1 MKMFYVLR
9 QKQSCS
15 HGVKDGCKSLQRFS
29 FKLLKPFCLCL
40 NKALKFLAIIKSW
53 QQSLHFLENV
63 LSITSCRCGFSVPMA
78 NPSFNDVLQ

>member
-1 MKMFYVLR
+1 MFYVLR

-40 NKALKFLAIIKSW
+40 NKALIYVIAA
-53 QQSLHFLENV
+53 QG
-63 LSITSCRCGFSVPMA
+63 ITSTRFSNEKISSYGRHTYNVFYRD
-78 NPSFNDVLQ
+78 NL